1 MSMVWKSNGSVR
13 KWKLLRLMRLK
24 AALDVCITGT
34 SMAYSGLLYGLL
46 QEFIMNSCLHLLLAL
61 NGSKDMMLFWKL
73 TQTSAHTVR
82 HTFSSTTPSAQPN
95 IVWRYDCFLGAISVL
110 LWPPTNIGSASPL
123 GVLRTQS
130 NCCRCGLAIVQSRLY
145 SFPH

>member
-1 MSMVWKSNGSVR
+1 MEITSPDEVESRIGCMHHRYVYG
-13 KWKLLRLMRLK
+13 LLRLTLWLTPRVHNEL
-24 AALDVCITGT
+24 LLT
-34 SMAYSGLLYGLL
+34 SIA
-46 QEFIMNSCLHLLLAL
+46 LHLLLAL
-61 NGSKDMMLFWKL
+61 NGSKDMLFWKL